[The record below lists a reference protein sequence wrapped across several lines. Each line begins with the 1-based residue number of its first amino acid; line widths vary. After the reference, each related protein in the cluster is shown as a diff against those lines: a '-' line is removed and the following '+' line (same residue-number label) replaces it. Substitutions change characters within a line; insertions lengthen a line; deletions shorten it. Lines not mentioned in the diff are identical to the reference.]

1 MRIILTLPPNLK
13 AFLAYEQ
20 SRSGVNRSEVIRS
33 ILIASQKYEA
43 FATARLCPHGVLKD
57 EVCPLCEDPYA
68 AEYPENH

>member
-13 AFLAYEQ
+13 AFLDYEQ

-43 FATARLCPHGVLKD
+43 FTASQLCPHGVLKAR
-57 EVCPLCEDPYA
+57 EVCALCEDPYA
-68 AEYPENH
+68 E